1 MVSVFFSWWV
11 ISVSFWESQWE
22 NSSPREFGICIAV
35 LCPLTSLMSLMSF
48 QGHWWMKIIWKYHIM
63 HQVLLTCT
71 YIFWAKSRDIVRLP
85 STYLITRVLNFVTFL
100 RLFFCQIAK
109 LNTPE
114 IINILFSQNLILA
127 KCKTFLIKTNSSR
140 KDFG

>member
-100 RLFFCQIAK
+100 RLFFLSNCETKYTRNYKHFVLAK
-109 LNTPE
+109 FDTCE
-114 IINILFSQNLILA
+114 MQNILNKNQQF
-127 KCKTFLIKTNSSR
+127 
-140 KDFG
+140 